1 MFSRRTFVVTGL
13 VLVLA
18 AALAAPAFGA
28 QPATV
33 ALKRLKVKAVTDD
46 PTATGLISSK
56 WVTHQGLPDA
66 GKSDHALVLKK
77 EVATLTAGSAAGN
90 VHGIKNLSLTELGFD
105 VEANTHCSLLAP
117 RFEVTLAD
125 GSVFTFGCLDATIQT
140 ATGPDSQGDAWTR
153 MRFADADAVWV
164 SGATTTWPGFGS
176 GLAQAQAIRVVFD
189 EGTDTLGVLSPGL
202 SRLDNVDV
210 NGKLMGK
217 PGAGGPK
224 SSS

>member
-1 MFSRRTFVVTGL
+1 MRSRRTFAVTGL
-13 VLVLA
+13 TLVLGV
-18 AALAAPAFGA
+18 ALAGSAVAV
-28 QPATV
+28 QPAGV
-33 ALKRLKVKAVTDD
+33 ALKRLKVKAVADD

-77 EVATLTAGSAAGN
+77 EVATLTAGSAGGN
-90 VHGIKNLSLTELGFD
+90 VHGVKNLTLTELGFD
-105 VEANTHCSLLAP
+105 VETLTHCSLVAP

-125 GSVFTFGCLDATIQT
+125 GSVFRFGCLDATTQT

-153 MRFADADAVWV
+153 MRFSDDDAVWV
-164 SGATTTWPGFGS
+164 GGATTTWPGFATGS
-176 GLAQAQAIRVVFD
+176 AQAQAIRIVFD

-217 PGAGGPK
+217 PGAGGPR